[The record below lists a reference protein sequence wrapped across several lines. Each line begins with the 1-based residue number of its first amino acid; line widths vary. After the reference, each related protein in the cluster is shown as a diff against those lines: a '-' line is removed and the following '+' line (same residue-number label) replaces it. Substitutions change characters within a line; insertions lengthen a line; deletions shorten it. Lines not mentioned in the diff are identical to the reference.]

1 MPHTKI
7 CLPSECVF
15 KNRTIKKM
23 QLKHFEHLA
32 NLERSIVKEQF
43 QKAVK
48 APVLPF
54 GPKIGEQKRVEG
66 KQKPKERKLGKEN
79 APQAARVTAVT
90 GDAKIPNPYTAGK
103 TRQYPKNPTE
113 KQIRE
118 QRGKTAALVA
128 NDGLTP
134 GQGGALGP
142 MHGQAAMHGRSGK
155 LLFRPRLKS
164 KTWVM

>member
-1 MPHTKI
+1 
-7 CLPSECVF
+7 
-15 KNRTIKKM
+15 M

-43 QKAVK
+43 LKAVK

-54 GPKIGEQKRVEG
+54 GPKIGEQKRVAG
-66 KQKPKERKLGKEN
+66 KQKPKEKKGKEN
-79 APQAARVTAVT
+79 TPQAATLTAVT
-90 GDAKIPNPYTAGK
+90 GDVKIPNPYTAGK

-118 QRGKTAALVA
+118 QKGKTAALVA

-134 GQGGALGP
+134 GQGGALGL
-142 MHGQAAMHGRSGK
+142 MNEQAAMYGRSGK
-155 LLFRPRLKS
+155 PLYRPRLKS
-164 KTWVM
+164 KTQVM